1 MGPIETVFIGIGVV
15 LAIIGVTRGH
25 VKEIGVMII
34 LFTLIFLLLFLEARI
49 MRVFT
54 IIFGPMSTVN
64 RLDPN
69 NLLYFVLFSGVYL
82 SMVYASYSGRVLD
95 LKANQVAGTQGAF
108 YDLLLGITNAYLI
121 SGMVWYYLDKFQY
134 PLPSI
139 QLPLTATAQA
149 LIPFLP
155 GNLFPSPFFWIVPV
169 AIMLLLKVIG

>member
-1 MGPIETVFIGIGVV
+1 M
-15 LAIIGVTRGH
+15 
-25 VKEIGVMII
+25 
-34 LFTLIFLLLFLEARI
+34 
-49 MRVFT
+49 
-54 IIFGPMSTVN
+54 
-64 RLDPN
+64 
-69 NLLYFVLFSGVYL
+69 
-82 SMVYASYSGRVLD
+82 LD
-95 LKANQVAGTQGAF
+95 LKPQQVGGTQGAF

-169 AIMLLLKVIG
+169 AIMLLLKVLG